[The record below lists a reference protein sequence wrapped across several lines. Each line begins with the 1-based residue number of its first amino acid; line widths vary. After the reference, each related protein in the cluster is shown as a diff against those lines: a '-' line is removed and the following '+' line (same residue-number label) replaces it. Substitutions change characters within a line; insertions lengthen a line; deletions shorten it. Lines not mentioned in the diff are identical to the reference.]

1 MLHRTLPLLLALA
14 LTGGAAAAPII
25 EYADGSSNQPVPRF
39 VSIKKGLAAMRAG
52 PERRFPVKFEY
63 RRRGLPLEVLKE
75 YHQWRLVR
83 DPDGET
89 GWMDKGLLSKDR
101 SGYVIGGE
109 QILYVA
115 PDLKA
120 RISWRIAPGAVVAI
134 TYCDE
139 LFCRV
144 SKDGK
149 SGYILRQGLWG
160 VYPREVIGD

>member
-1 MLHRTLPLLLALA
+1 MLKLHLALLFGLLAASPLPA
-14 LTGGAAAAPII
+14 TEFANGTSDLPI
-25 EYADGSSNQPVPRF
+25 PRF
-39 VSIKKGLAAMRAG
+39 VSIKKGLAVMRTG
-52 PERRFPVKFEY
+52 PDRRFPIKWEY
-63 RRRGLPLEVLKE
+63 RRQGLPLEVLKE
-75 YHQWRLVR
+75 HLQWRQVR

-89 GWMDKGLLSKDR
+89 GWMDKGLLTKDR
-101 SGYVIGGE
+101 SGYVVGGE
-109 QILYVA
+109 QLLYVA

-120 RISWRIAPGAVVAI
+120 RIAFRIAPGAVVAI